1 MQESGG
7 AAEHCVCRQRTLL
20 PLRLC
25 RGFSR
30 LPKSRLRS
38 AVLGLL
44 SLLLLGF
51 ANAQLRLQ
59 MAQPCL
65 GKDS

>member
-1 MQESGG
+1 MGG
-7 AAEHCVCRQRTLL
+7 AGIRGCCRQRTLL
-20 PLRLC
+20 LLCLC

-44 SLLLLGF
+44 SLLVVVF

-59 MAQPCL
+59 MAQPRL